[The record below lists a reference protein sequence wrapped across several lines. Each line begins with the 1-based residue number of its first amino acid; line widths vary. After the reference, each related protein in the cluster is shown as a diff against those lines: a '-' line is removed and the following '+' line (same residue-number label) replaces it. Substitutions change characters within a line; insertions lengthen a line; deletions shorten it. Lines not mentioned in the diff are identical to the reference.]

1 MNVQPLRDCIV
12 VTKESTGET
21 RTASGLVLV
30 NKVEPVLTGTVLAVG
45 SGKVADNGAVIPMEV
60 KVGDKVVFHSSVT
73 TEVQSDNGPVLV
85 LREDN
90 LLAVLTKSV
99 NTETQSDGGCDY

>member
-45 SGKVADNGAVIPMEV
+45 SGKVADNGAVIGASESGGDTLGSLPCATCGGDHYTKRHDDV
-60 KVGDKVVFHSSVT
+60 VG
-73 TEVQSDNGPVLV
+73 GG
-85 LREDN
+85 
-90 LLAVLTKSV
+90 LASAGLS
-99 NTETQSDGGCDY
+99 ESGEGE